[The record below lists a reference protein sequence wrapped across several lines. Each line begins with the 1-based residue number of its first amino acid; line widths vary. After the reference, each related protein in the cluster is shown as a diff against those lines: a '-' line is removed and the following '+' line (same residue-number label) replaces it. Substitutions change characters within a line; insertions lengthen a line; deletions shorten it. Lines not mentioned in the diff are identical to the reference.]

1 MLVFKGINRLLL
13 TWIKSWDHVVFGKEL
28 PTNDK
33 KQPRA
38 EGPNKKRKRIFNQN
52 EIELDEKLNELDEY
66 KRPKIKVAL
75 LSGAPGLGKTTL
87 AHIVASRAGYNVIE
101 LNARY
106 FGFIPILSDLKP
118 DF

>member
-1 MLVFKGINRLLL
+1 
-13 TWIKSWDHVVFGKEL
+13 VFGKEV
-28 PTNDK
+28 PSNDK
-33 KQPRA
+33 KQPKI
-38 EGPNKKRKRIFNQN
+38 EVTNKKRKRIFNQN

-87 AHIVASRAGYNVIE
+87 AHIVANRAGYNVIE

-106 FGFIPILSDLKP
+106 LCSFSSK
-118 DF
+118 